1 MADETTPSPATAATP
16 RISTIAILSLV
27 LAILSF
33 FCGAFLTAIPAIV
46 CGHMAWSAIK
56 KSRGA
61 LYGKGTAIA
70 GLVLGY
76 VAIPITVLQ
85 VWFLV
90 GMIQGERGR
99 LHDLAVKKQEI
110 VSDDGKLKVTTSG
123 FWVKTS
129 DLNKE
134 ASLQAANKSQDMYLM
149 VFTDAKSAVGQM
161 TLEQRHRTTRDRK
174 LQSMQNA
181 SAAQA
186 VSLTIDGH
194 AALQD
199 EVRGT
204 QQGTNLVFLHTT
216 LDDGDYF
223 QQIVAWTTKWRWPK
237 QNQQLRDATQSF
249 HREK

>member
-16 RISTIAILSLV
+16 RISMIAILSLV

-76 VAIPITVLQ
+76 VAIPIAVLQ

-90 GMIQGERGR
+90 GMIQAERGR

-129 DLNKE
+129 DL
-134 ASLQAANKSQDMYLM
+134 
-149 VFTDAKSAVGQM
+149 
-161 TLEQRHRTTRDRK
+161 
-174 LQSMQNA
+174 
-181 SAAQA
+181 
-186 VSLTIDGH
+186 
-194 AALQD
+194 
-199 EVRGT
+199 
-204 QQGTNLVFLHTT
+204 
-216 LDDGDYF
+216 
-223 QQIVAWTTKWRWPK
+223 
-237 QNQQLRDATQSF
+237 
-249 HREK
+249 

>member
-16 RISTIAILSLV
+16 RISTIAIVSLV

-76 VAIPITVLQ
+76 VAIPIAVLQ

-90 GMIQGERGR
+90 GMIQAERGR
-99 LHDLAVKKQEI
+99 LHDLALKKQEI

-134 ASLQAANKSQDMYLM
+134 ASLQAANKSEDMYLM

-174 LQSMQNA
+174 LQTMQNA

-199 EVRGT
+199 EVSGT

-216 LDDGDYF
+216 VDDGDYF
-223 QQIVAWTTKWRWPK
+223 QQIVAWTTKGRWPK